1 MYSEGTARWPY
12 RLLGL
17 DEPSDD
23 PKLLKRAYARQLKQV
38 DQAAE
43 AEAFQA
49 LRQAYEAALRWAHAE
64 AAPVVPAQPLPELAP
79 PALSPAGNADDP
91 LVEAQRAAPEAAAD
105 DEPLAVPAAMEGN
118 GLPPDPAAEQAT
130 APEPAELA
138 HHEALERR
146 LQAIYGLRPSFGSA
160 SRLIALL
167 VAVEDLSLGEQRA
180 VGFAV
185 MAYLRKCMRRRRDGG
200 HVLGRGFNKKLRL
213 RLEDLFHWW
222 TDNTELVHFAGHDQA
237 LASALLA
244 CRPRKFRPLQALFFA
259 FRLVAALLAAGF
271 YLALLIAAVFAMLR
285 PDLLGLTQSPS
296 SLVFSLLPIAI
307 LFAALIGKNLKK

>member
-12 RLLGL
+12 GLLGF

-38 DQAAE
+38 DQASE

-49 LRQAYEAALRWAHAE
+49 LRQAYEAALRWAHADP
-64 AAPVVPAQPLPELAP
+64 APVVPDQPLPELAR
-79 PALSPAGNADDP
+79 PALPLAGNADDP
-91 LVEAQRAAPEAAAD
+91 LVEAQRASPEAAAD
-105 DEPLAVPAAMEGN
+105 DELLAVPAAMEGS
-118 GLPPDPAAEQAT
+118 GLPDQAAVQAAAPD
-130 APEPAELA
+130 PAELA

-167 VAVEDLSLGEQRA
+167 GAVEDLSLGEQKA

-200 HVLGRGFNKKLRL
+200 HVLGRGFSKKLRL

-222 TDNTELVHFAGHDQA
+222 TDNTELVHFAGHDPA

-259 FRLVAALLAAGF
+259 FRLIAVLLATGF

-296 SLVFSLLPIAI
+296 SLVFSLLPVAI

>member
-1 MYSEGTARWPY
+1 M
-12 RLLGL
+12 
-17 DEPSDD
+17 
-23 PKLLKRAYARQLKQV
+23 KLV

-79 PALSPAGNADDP
+79 PALPLAGNADDP
-91 LVEAQRAAPEAAAD
+91 LVEAQRASPEAAAD
-105 DEPLAVPAAMEGN
+105 DDPLAVPAAMEGT
-118 GLPPDPAAEQAT
+118 GLPDPAAEQAT

-167 VAVEDLSLGEQRA
+167 GAVEDLSLGEQRS

-200 HVLGRGFNKKLRL
+200 HVLGRGFSKKLRL

-296 SLVFSLLPIAI
+296 SLVFSLLPVAI